1 MTRNE
6 FENEIRRMIDEGK
19 CDVDEN
25 GDICFTLSQTLI
37 ITLNCYA
44 IFNCDKI
51 KFDNVGTKI
60 VSLFRRGVYIG
71 LANIADIKDIY
82 IL

>member
-6 FENEIRRMIDEGK
+6 FENEIRIMIDEGK

-44 IFNCDKI
+44 IFNSDKI
-51 KFDNVGTKI
+51 TFDKKNGI
-60 VSLFRRGVYIG
+60 LSLYRHNVYIG
-71 LANIADIKDIY
+71 LVVVKDVKNIY
-82 IL
+82 CL